1 MAERKE
7 LTLDEINQL
16 SNKYQAMH
24 VERMNEHDILLQKHI

>member
-24 VERMNEHDILLQKHI
+24 QVRMHEHEVML